1 MIPINH
7 IINENGV
14 KNIFKFIVPS
24 GLFQGEYVINKPD
37 GWDDVDSIVNI
48 DDELLFV
55 KDFIIGD
62 NTKLK
67 FYKYSNGTA
76 YDVLF
81 NVNQE
86 QGGDGRIIF
95 KWLAVK
101 NGVEYDLLKDNFE
114 VNMNKY
120 NNTLE
125 NNTFIIDVE
134 LIKSEAQNKLFN
146 RDDVTVDLF
155 AEKDL
160 DENPITPLETFQ
172 IGYKKGDKKLSNF
185 YSYDVSQIQNPVVIS
200 NDHFPSF
207 SRSDEYDFGN
217 NSNDFCGFKYTA
229 FYAIDQGP
237 FVSTNITL
245 KKLQVEISNLHIK
258 FFKSGGGAPFV
269 KFQAY
274 INGSG
279 ENKRI
284 DLQANGQPIVS
295 VEKTEG
301 GVTFSEIKID
311 NVKFYLPSPNENLR
325 SGQSL
330 SFVFH
335 SDDFFRFESV
345 KTNTSIELTTNME
358 SPLVKTTGI
367 RLIDSIKQVVKNYT
381 SSAIGV
387 ISNYLGP
394 TGIYYNTSI
403 STGVYLRGLPSAYT
417 AGQKI
422 KTSFKSIVTEGAAK
436 LLSLGYD
443 VLDSNVVV
451 EDMAYFFKD
460 LKVYDLSQKIYLQEG
475 YKLENDKDVVFN
487 TMIFGS
493 KKYSKNVKDDI
504 QNFITSAEF
513 TTPIKSSKNKF
524 DKQTDL
530 VIDEYKIQ
538 ELIEDKSSSTNDN
551 DDDLVLIDMSNEEN
565 FMDSGVF
572 ENCIHSNKSGN
583 LSLVCTDIPFD
594 TTLMQVGSDII
605 ITEGLNSGTWT
616 ILSINKFELILNKTS
631 GIEEGSSD
639 TPITYFISSLIKN
652 RSIRDGFTEDQFVR
666 NPETSTNSRHN
677 PKYHMA
683 RWFQWFG
690 SGLRKKQSS
699 ELLKVTNYKNN
710 DKAQMKIN
718 SPDLVNELP
727 GLITVGAD
735 ESLGRMR
742 SYKQPFFSGEKIE
755 ISYDNVTFQEF
766 IALYENWRYGIG
778 GNRLESRGYI
788 TLNTPL
794 GIYDAYPFGDG
805 AFSHDRK
812 TNILSFKGKI
822 KGKSVANPILVS
834 VVQENKNTVTLHW
847 DYISDYIQPTID
859 IQYSIDGTNWI
870 TIRQFFNVKQGT
882 IIDDIF
888 TNVITGTDVYF
899 RVVINTNDF
908 VNKISNTIT
917 VNWKYNPYTIIVN
930 NKAENSD
937 CGYSRLVLDI
947 KGKANFDVE
956 YTYQFLPGG
965 GKLYVTNLDGTG
977 GNVSIET
984 GYGLP
989 VSGTDDTTLSID
1001 GNTARLFMEL
1011 LNSDKAEG
1019 LQPLNCTVGNVEY
1032 IASAFLTVKFTDTIT
1047 NTSKIFDLQAVTTK
1061 KYLELTPAVE

>member
-7 IINENGV
+7 IINENSV

-24 GLFQGEYVINKPD
+24 GSFQGEYVINKPD

-55 KDFIIGD
+55 KDFIIGE

-67 FYKYSNGTA
+67 FYQYSNKIA

-86 QGGDGRIIF
+86 QSGDGRVIF
-95 KWLAVK
+95 KWLAIK
-101 NGVEYDLLKDNFE
+101 EGVEYDLLKDNFE

-120 NNTLE
+120 KNTLE
-125 NNTFIIDVE
+125 NNTFVIDVE

-146 RDDVTVDLF
+146 RDDVTIDLF
-155 AEKDL
+155 GTKDI
-160 DENPITPLETFQ
+160 DENVITPVETFP

-185 YSYDVSQIQNPVVIS
+185 YSYDISQLQNVVVQS
-200 NDHFPSF
+200 NDHFLSF
-207 SRSDEYDFGN
+207 SRSDEYGFGDN
-217 NSNDFCGFKYTA
+217 TNDFCGVKYTV

-237 FVSTNITL
+237 FVSTNISL
-245 KKLQVEISNLHIK
+245 KKLQVEISNLHVK
-258 FFKSGGGAPFV
+258 FTKSGGGAPYV
-269 KFQAY
+269 KLQAY
-274 INGSG
+274 INGAG
-279 ENKRI
+279 ENKKI
-284 DLQANGQPIVS
+284 DLQANGELIDS

-301 GVTFSEIKID
+301 GVTYSEIKID
-311 NVKFYLPSPNENLR
+311 NVQFGLPSPNENLR

-330 SFVFH
+330 SFYFH
-335 SDDFFRFESV
+335 SDDFFVFESV

-358 SPLVKTTGI
+358 SPLVRTTGI
-367 RLIDSIKQVVKNYT
+367 RIIDAIKQVVKNYT
-381 SSAIGV
+381 SSGLSV
-387 ISNYLGP
+387 LSNYLGFGG
-394 TGIYYNTSI
+394 TYYDTSI
-403 STGVYLRGLPSAYT
+403 STGVFLRGLPETYT
-417 AGQKI
+417 VGQKI
-422 KTSFKSIVTEGAAK
+422 KTSFKSMVTEGAAK

-443 VLDSNVVV
+443 VLNSNVII
-451 EDMAYFFKD
+451 EDTAYFFKD
-460 LKVYDLSQKIYLQEG
+460 VKVYDLSNKLYLQEG
-475 YKLENDKDVVFN
+475 YSVENDKDVVFN

-513 TTPIKSSKNKF
+513 TTPIITTKNKF

-530 VIDEYKIQ
+530 IVDEYKIQ

-551 DDDLVLIDMSNEEN
+551 DDDLVLVDLAYQNN
-565 FMDSGVF
+565 YWDSGIF
-572 ENCIHSNKSGN
+572 ENCIHSNKGGN
-583 LSLVCTDIPFD
+583 LSLVCTVTPFD
-594 TTLMQVGSDII
+594 TTLMQVGAEVQ
-605 ITEGLNSGTWT
+605 ITEGINSGTWT

-639 TPITYFISSLIKN
+639 TPITYYISSLIKN

-718 SPDLVNELP
+718 STDLVNELP

-735 ESLGRMR
+735 ENLGRLR
-742 SYKQPFFSGEKIE
+742 AYKQPFFSGEKIE
-755 ISYDNVTFQEF
+755 ISYTDVTFKEF
-766 IALYENWRYGIG
+766 IALYENWRYGIS
-778 GNRLESRGYI
+778 GNRLESRGYV

-812 TNILSFKGKI
+812 TNVLSFKGKI
-822 KGKSVANPILVS
+822 KGKSVSNPTLVS

-847 DYISDYIQPTID
+847 DYVSEYISPTVD
-859 IQYSIDGTNWI
+859 AQYSIDGVNWI
-870 TIRQFFNVKQGT
+870 TLHQFFNVKQGT

-888 TNVITGTDVYF
+888 TNIITGTNVYF
-899 RVVINTNDF
+899 RVIANTNDF
-908 VNKISNTIT
+908 VNKISNTLT
-917 VNWKYNPYTIIVN
+917 VDWDYNPYTIIVN
-930 NKAENSD
+930 NKAENAD

-947 KGKANFDVE
+947 KGKANFNVE

-977 GNVSIET
+977 GNVIIET

-989 VSGTDDTTLSID
+989 VSGTDSTTLNID
-1001 GNTARLFMEL
+1001 GTTARLFMEL

-1019 LQPLNCTVGNVEY
+1019 LQPLNCTVGDTEY
-1032 IASAFLTVKFTDTIT
+1032 TVYAYLSVKFTDTIT
-1047 NTSKIFDLQAVTTK
+1047 NTFKIFDLQTITTK
-1061 KYLELTPAVE
+1061 KYLEFTPPVE